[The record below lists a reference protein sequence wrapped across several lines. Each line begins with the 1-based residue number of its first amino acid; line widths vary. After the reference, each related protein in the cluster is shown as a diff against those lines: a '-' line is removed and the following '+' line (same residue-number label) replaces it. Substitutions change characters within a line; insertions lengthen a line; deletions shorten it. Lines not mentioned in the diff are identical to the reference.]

1 MKHEKSNFVILE
13 SRTRIVVVYA
23 IQRLM
28 SELDKFNVT
37 RMETKCHSKAV
48 AKNVLFALRT
58 VKRRKTILFK
68 KPRVFLSKQT
78 KIYLFFDKLDTQ
90 KFLQQLQ
97 ISFNIIMSNSFFFF

>member
-1 MKHEKSNFVILE
+1 MLE

-37 RMETKCHSKAV
+37 RMEMKCHSKVV

-58 VKRRKTILFK
+58 VKRGKTILFQ
-68 KPRVFLSKQT
+68 KPRVFYINIQ
-78 KIYLFFDKLDTQ
+78 KLTCFSINQ
-90 KFLQQLQ
+90 IGKSFRYHCRFLLT
-97 ISFNIIMSNSFFFF
+97 